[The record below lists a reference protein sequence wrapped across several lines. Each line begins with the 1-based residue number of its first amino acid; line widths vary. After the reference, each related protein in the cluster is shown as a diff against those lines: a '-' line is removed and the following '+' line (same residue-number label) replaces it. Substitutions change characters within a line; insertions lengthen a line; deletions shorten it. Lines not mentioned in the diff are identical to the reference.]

1 MWNELA
7 KAPGTSRNWTTVR
20 KLLELACRAGC
31 NDAVPLSE
39 LPTGTVTLLFTDVEN
54 STELV
59 KRLGERYA
67 ATLAEHRDLLRR
79 AFEQNGGVEVD
90 TPGRLVPRGVR
101 DRPRRRQAAVAAQR
115 ALAAQEWDAGLEVRV
130 RMGLHTCEPHRA
142 EHGYVGVGVHRGAR
156 ICTVAHGGQV
166 LLSRSTAGIVDDF
179 DLSGVSLLDLGEHRL
194 KDIERP
200 ERIYQAVANELP
212 GAFPA
217 LQTIDQQVQLAGTVT
232 VVMAEGRRVL
242 RLIRELQSEIVGALL
257 GDYRRVLQDVFERH
271 GGHEIEVSR
280 RHCGRVV
287 SDGEGSRGGG
297 SRRPARGAGASLAA
311 RARPRDQRRRPFR
324 NGRDRL
330 DRACDRHVRRVVR
343 RRRGWRDLSLPGRSG
358 PARGGGPG
366 RALDQ
371 GRRASRRPGGAGS
384 PSAPTSSSIRDEFL
398 PRARSYR

>member
-1 MWNELA
+1 M
-7 KAPGTSRNWTTVR
+7 
-20 KLLELACRAGC
+20 
-31 NDAVPLSE
+31 
-39 LPTGTVTLLFTDVEN
+39 
-54 STELV
+54 

-90 TPGRLVPRGVR
+90 TQGDSFLVAFGTAPDGVK
-101 DRPRRRQAAVAAQR
+101 AAVAAQR

-200 ERIYQAVANELP
+200 ERIYQAVVNELP

-271 GGHEIEVSR
+271 GGHEIEVYEDTA
-280 RHCGRVV
+280 V
-287 SDGEGSRGGG
+287 
-297 SRRPARGAGASLAA
+297 ASFPTAKEAA
-311 RARPRDQRRRPFR
+311 VAAVAAQHAVQEHRWPH
-324 NGRDRL
+324 GRDL
-330 DRACDRHVRRVVR
+330 EISVGVHSGTAGIGWIGPAIGMCAELCDVAE
-343 RRRGWRDLSLPGRSG
+343 GGEIFLSQVAAGLLEEVGLGELSIKDVGKPTTRRSG
-358 PARGGGPG
+358 QPV
-366 RALDQ
+366 RAHELVY
-371 GRRASRRPGGAGS
+371 
-384 PSAPTSSSIRDEFL
+384 
-398 PRARSYR
+398 PR